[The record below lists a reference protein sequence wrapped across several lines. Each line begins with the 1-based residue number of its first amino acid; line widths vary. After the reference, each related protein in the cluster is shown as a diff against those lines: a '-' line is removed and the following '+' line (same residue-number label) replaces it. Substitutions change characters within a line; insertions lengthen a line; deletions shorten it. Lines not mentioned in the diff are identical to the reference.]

1 MVDLSIFCHII
12 IFYLYFLIWF
22 NSFNFILNWFL
33 KGRINTLRSRLIMRL
48 ILFSLWLHLH
58 SLILPIQQIS
68 FFCFPCSPSTNAN
81 NLQLKPVS
89 RVEQNLNPTVKI
101 KESVAEASLLWK
113 ANSEPKVSIRIC
125 FQLKTYL
132 PVIIFYILPSLSLSL
147 SLSTLIGLPPS
158 CNSYHYLYF
167 LSKRMQYFAR
177 TSWALSFWCLLC
189 CLLLLPFCLCL
200 LCKSIKQEELMTRST
215 WMLSLLLWRD
225 FFL

>member
-1 MVDLSIFCHII
+1 MYVYYKIEVSNFWLTFPYFATSSFFIYI
-12 IFYLYFLIWF
+12 FLIWF

-147 SLSTLIGLPPS
+147 SLS
-158 CNSYHYLYF
+158 LYF
-167 LSKRMQYFAR
+167 NQFPSIFQFTPLSIFFIQAYAI
-177 TSWALSFWCLLC
+177 
-189 CLLLLPFCLCL
+189 FC
-200 LCKSIKQEELMTRST
+200 K
-215 WMLSLLLWRD
+215 D
-225 FFL
+225 

>member
-1 MVDLSIFCHII
+1 MILSIYTIKPKYQTFGWPFHILPHHHFLF
-12 IFYLYFLIWF
+12 IFFLVWF

-132 PVIIFYILPSLSLSL
+132 PVIIFYILL
-147 SLSTLIGLPPS
+147 SLSTSIGLPPS
-158 CNSYHYLYF
+158 CDSPRYLYF
-167 LSKRMQYFAR
+167 LSKRMQFFSR
-177 TSWALSFWCLLC
+177 TSRALSF
-189 CLLLLPFCLCL
+189 
-200 LCKSIKQEELMTRST
+200 
-215 WMLSLLLWRD
+215 
-225 FFL
+225 